1 MYGLFEPFPL
11 GDILSGGKTD
21 QKNPRHE
28 PWSVCENLLMSE
40 NILAQYQSQMM
51 MLNNQL
57 RTYLILF
64 LYFTPGLIKVSNP

>member
-1 MYGLFEPFPL
+1 MYGLFEPFPP

-40 NILAQYQSQMM
+40 NTSW
-51 MLNNQL
+51 LNISPNDGDDAEQPTQGIPYIFPMFYT
-57 RTYLILF
+57 RAD
-64 LYFTPGLIKVSNP
+64 